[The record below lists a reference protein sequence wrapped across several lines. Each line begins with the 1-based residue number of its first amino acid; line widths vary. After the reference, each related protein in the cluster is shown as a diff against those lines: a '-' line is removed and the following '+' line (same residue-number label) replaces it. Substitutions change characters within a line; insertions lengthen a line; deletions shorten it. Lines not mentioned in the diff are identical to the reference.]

1 MTTKTKVADRYAMLA
16 AAATA
21 DGLAFEA
28 AKRPTAKDCE
38 ALSVLIDSHRAG
50 LSFVASDEQT
60 ARMDA
65 LAAAENSPPAPTPVG
80 ALVEAL
86 ETLDALDGGTSA
98 AVLRKGSAEERAAAI
113 EAKRAEA
120 RRRFDTA
127 TKATTAH
134 GYALIG
140 AATNDGNRLDNM
152 RAKLAELPEAVRA
165 GACKLAA
172 TKLVQPGSQLQADL
186 RALYDEQP
194 KQEKIKPSKE
204 KKERIG
210 GTTPLSDDF
219 ESITHAK
226 PTNGGGK
233 LVLKNKKLAGFVG
246 QKFSVETHYHCGK
259 LVVTL
264 TQH

>member
-21 DGLAFEA
+21 DGLAFEV

-38 ALSVLIDSHRAG
+38 ALSVLIDSHRAD

-80 ALVEAL
+80 ALVDAL

-98 AVLRKGSAEERAAAI
+98 AVLRKGSADERAAAI
-113 EAKRAEA
+113 EAKRNEA
-120 RRRFDTA
+120 RRRFETA

-134 GYALIG
+134 GYALIA
-140 AATNDGNRLDNM
+140 AATADGDRMTNL
-152 RAKLAELPEAVRA
+152 RAKLAEMPEQVRA

-172 TKLVQPGSQLQADL
+172 DKLVQPGSAMQSDL
-186 RALYDEQP
+186 RALFDEQP
-194 KQEKIKPSKE
+194 TVERAKAGRKTTTTDAVRVG
-204 KKERIG
+204 RIG
-210 GTTPLSDDF
+210 DGAQIVIRDRELKSKIGATFTIERKNTVD
-219 ESITHAK
+219 
-226 PTNGGGK
+226 GK
-233 LVLKNKKLAGFVG
+233 MMIVLT
-246 QKFSVETHYHCGK
+246 ER
-259 LVVTL
+259 
-264 TQH
+264 